1 MALTICTSISR
12 NCFRLMRD
20 WKLESLANGKEI
32 SAIPFRTEKEEYL
45 WRYSTISENRISGK
59 LPYIWLQT
67 EISGF
72 SCQMVSTPILHS
84 FKKMK
89 CTGWCQM
96 QFISTLYYIMWNW
109 ESTLLNIALFLLLD
123 CLLGYFIRGRKNS
136 NRFYPFCV
144 EINLRYQAKMSQKF
158 EDCSQMGLISFIL
171 LLHSLALQLN
181 FVSTWGDP
189 YYMGLTGL
197 ELLGANQEA
206 IPLSYNMLK
215 VRAEVDV
222 FQIVVQQ

>member
-32 SAIPFRTEKEEYL
+32 SAVPFRTEKEEYL
-45 WRYSTISENRISGK
+45 WRYSTISEQNFRKITLHLTSNRNFRIFLPNGK
-59 LPYIWLQT
+59 HPNSPFL
-67 EISGF
+67 
-72 SCQMVSTPILHS
+72 
-84 FKKMK
+84 KKMK
-89 CTGWCQM
+89 CTGWCQK